1 MMRSKVS
8 KIQCQ
13 GQSHQTRIRKAQ
25 STKGF
30 PLELLVFQDQSIGH
44 LLSCR
49 NTSWRCRM
57 STSPWDDSDPQVSE
71 NNKDEIH
78 KAFDQTCEFIEKNG
92 SVKPWGLSSIN
103 DSSDRLMVFSMQRRF
118 LSGPSSDPSLLSPVL
133 GSPRFTPRGLYFAL
147 CSRTNWSWEQ
157 QFCSIRVLEKE
168 VEVEVLQ
175 EVHTTKS
182 RRQQRNMTGVQLE
195 RVQPLTLITTV
206 NGDSTNSGK
215 NHKS

>member
-78 KAFDQTCEFIEKNG
+78 KAFDQTCEFIEKMDQLSYGACLPSTIHQTG
-92 SVKPWGLSSIN
+92 SWSS
-103 DSSDRLMVFSMQRRF
+103 QC
-118 LSGPSSDPSLLSPVL
+118 
-133 GSPRFTPRGLYFAL
+133 RGVS
-147 CSRTNWSWEQ
+147 CQ
-157 QFCSIRVLEKE
+157 VP
-168 VEVEVLQ
+168 
-175 EVHTTKS
+175 
-182 RRQQRNMTGVQLE
+182 
-195 RVQPLTLITTV
+195 PLTLHCCPLCWARHASHPEDCILHCALEPTDP
-206 NGDSTNSGK
+206 GSSSSAASESWK
-215 NHKS
+215 RKWKWKSCRKFTPQNPGGNKETWQGSNWKGFNL